1 LRLSPQKPPDFQADR
16 FGDFTAP
23 MLEIVGS
30 ACMNI
35 NEFKTI

>member
-1 LRLSPQKPPDFQADR
+1 LRPSPQKQTRFQGDR

-35 NEFKTI
+35 NEFK